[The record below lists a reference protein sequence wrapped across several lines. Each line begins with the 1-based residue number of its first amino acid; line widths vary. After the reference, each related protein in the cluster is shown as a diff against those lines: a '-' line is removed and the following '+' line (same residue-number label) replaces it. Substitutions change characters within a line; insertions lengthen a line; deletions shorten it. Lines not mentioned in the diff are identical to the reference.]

1 MIQWM
6 SKLIKQCIMTKTLAT
21 KMVNFKVTEEQ
32 YQQLVKL
39 AELEKRSISNYI
51 KLKLEL
57 LQYDVEVRKN
67 KDK

>member
-1 MIQWM
+1 
-6 SKLIKQCIMTKTLAT
+6 
-21 KMVNFKVTEEQ
+21 MVNFKVTEEQ